1 MPAVQADSA
10 SVGTQPE
17 NTLLSLWCVGD
28 CHVDILPGKVLWPQ
42 EALDCRQVHIR
53 SQSCAC
59 PGLLNSAQMIRTR
72 ETPLSKFHCFCH
84 QVQVGP
90 EKFSLQQESFMW
102 RYLKIHV
109 KSDRN

>member
-17 NTLLSLWCVGD
+17 NTLLSLWGAGG

-42 EALDCRQVHIR
+42 EALEHSQVHIR

-59 PGLLNSAQMIRTR
+59 LLLFNTAQMIRTK
-72 ETPLSKFHCFCH
+72 ETSLRKFP
-84 QVQVGP
+84 V
-90 EKFSLQQESFMW
+90 SLN
-102 RYLKIHV
+102 KC
-109 KSDRN
+109 